1 MAQSDFEKLARLQE
15 LGLSI
20 DDVASAGI
28 ATVEDLSRAKA
39 TVAVNAFRRFFEHA
53 HALGAGD
60 LFPQGINCT
69 DDFFVKNGPR
79 LEYKVLSAYLL
90 HYATYLLHYTTTSQ
104 GRLSEHASLASM
116 KSTLTALVGFVK
128 KAADELL
135 DRSLGASL
143 RAYIQNDLR
152 VSVPVKDIVR
162 TLT

>member
-20 DDVASAGI
+20 DDIASAGI

-60 LFPQGINCT
+60 LFPQGINCA

-90 HYATYLLHYTTTSQ
+90 HYATTSQ

-116 KSTLTALVGFVK
+116 KSTLTAFVGFVNK
-128 KAADELL
+128 TTDEPL
-135 DRSLGASL
+135 DHSLVASL
-143 RAYIQNDLR
+143 RAYIQDDLR
-152 VSVPVKDIVR
+152 VSVPVEDVVR